1 MERQC
6 QCAKPHEACGIFG
19 IAVSGDD
26 RRDPAAAAYNALF
39 ALQHRGQESAGIAV
53 RTDRGL
59 LLHKHAGL
67 VPEVFSAQI
76 LESFRGG
83 SAAIGHVRYGRRP
96 RRRDCRARRRGA

>member
-76 LESFRGG
+76 LESFRGAAPP
-83 SAAIGHVRYGRRP
+83 SAMSATPGRAWT
-96 RRRDCRARRRGA
+96 RAPSTPSP